1 MLSFFVLTHITA
13 TAAAMGSMFA
23 NPASARAEDS
33 ARKPS
38 QLFKRARGEHLVV
51 DSVLTSDDS
60 VDVFSTATERDVEAL
75 VGTTGEIAH
84 DGDGRVPQGRTM
96 AVLTGAFG
104 REKRKHPLLSHMRT
118 ILWKYRFSIQAVPSA
133 VCHVNSCCPARSITW
148 WYRGQRCLPDAGRW
162 LLAEQSPGCYMD

>member
-23 NPASARAEDS
+23 NPGSARAEDS

-51 DSVLTSDDS
+51 ESTFQVLTSDDS
-60 VDVFSTATERDVEAL
+60 VDVFSTATERAVEAL

-104 REKRKHPLLSHMRT
+104 REKRRKT
-118 ILWKYRFSIQAVPSA
+118 
-133 VCHVNSCCPARSITW
+133 
-148 WYRGQRCLPDAGRW
+148 
-162 LLAEQSPGCYMD
+162 

>member
-51 DSVLTSDDS
+51 ERLNSDDS

-118 ILWKYRFSIQAVPSA
+118 IYFGNIDSLYKPFLRPFV
-133 VCHVNSCCPARSITW
+133 T
-148 WYRGQRCLPDAGRW
+148 
-162 LLAEQSPGCYMD
+162 